1 MKNAALR
8 RAGQGVVV
16 DEDEAGTRVVEL
28 ILRLTRGERRVDR
41 CRDGAEAPG
50 GGDRDEKFDPVGQE
64 RRDDVAASDS
74 ECVELLGCGVDS
86 GGKARVVEFGV
97 VVADA
102 WCGCTMGQLPGKIR
116 RCAHDE

>member
-1 MKNAALR
+1 MEDAAVR
-8 RAGQGVVV
+8 RGGQRVVV
-16 DEDEAGTRVVEL
+16 YEDEAGTRVFEL
-28 ILRLTRGERRVDR
+28 ILRLTRGEGRIDR
-41 CRDGAEAPG
+41 CRDGTEAPG
-50 GGDRDEKFDPVGQE
+50 GCDRDEEFDAIGQE

-74 ECVELLGCGVDS
+74 ESVELLGCGVDS